1 MSKTGIKG
9 VIWHTSPACARI
21 LERLECRG
29 PGRPDEIGA
38 EIHSSLK
45 HTEALLRLLK
55 AAERVHVSRWRR
67 NLAGAATPVYTLGP
81 GMDVAKPPRETHAQ
95 HCARRRKALI
105 AKYGKEIANKVLN
118 PKIYGYPTIMIN
130 GERVTSSSGRSYLG
144 GGA

>member
-1 MSKTGIKG
+1 MKQTGINA
-9 VIWHTSPACARI
+9 VVWHTSPTCARI

-38 EIHSSLK
+38 EIHCSMK
-45 HTEALLRLLK
+45 YAEALLRVLK
-55 AAERVHVSRWRR
+55 ADGRVRVARWRR
-67 NLAGAATPVYTLGP
+67 NLQGAATPVYALGP
-81 GMDVAKPPRETHAQ
+81 GMDTPKPPRETHAQ
-95 HCARRRKALI
+95 HCRRRRKALI

-118 PKIYGYPTIMIN
+118 PKIYGYPTIIVE